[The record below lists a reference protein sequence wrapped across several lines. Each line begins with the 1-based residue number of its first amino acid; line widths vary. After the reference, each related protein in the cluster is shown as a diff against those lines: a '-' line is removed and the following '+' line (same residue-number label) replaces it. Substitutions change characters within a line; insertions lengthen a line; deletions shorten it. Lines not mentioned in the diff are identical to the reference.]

1 MSDQTKE
8 WLFDWL
14 KGRKE
19 TIRLLV
25 EVVRNID
32 GMVEGGGDVGG
43 VVANVTVPEATG
55 KKKLRIFFF
64 CFFLK
69 LIN

>member
-1 MSDQTKE
+1 MPNPLSFEGMSQETGQTE
-8 WLFDWL
+8 WLFEWL

-25 EVVRNID
+25 EVMRNID

-55 KKKLRIFFF
+55 KKS
-64 CFFLK
+64 
-69 LIN
+69 